1 MSDLNN
7 FRISS
12 FSINGLFGT
21 FNHSVF
27 LKDDGITIIIGKNG
41 IGKTYFLN
49 AIDNFFSLK
58 WEFFIDLEFDSIEFV
73 LNDGSRWTVNKVERD
88 DKLLFE
94 INESGK
100 KEEPFE
106 FDLTILENIS
116 KRSYY
121 SPSDIN
127 QKAIEISKIVPTINK
142 ISYNRSLDEE
152 TSLQYSRTELI
163 EEFGNQLVQRRVYSP
178 IEKEKIT
185 GKIAKIIDANKTEFV
200 ETQRIYNIEDGE
212 LATRENITYYAKELV
227 RMINETEKE
236 YNEVSVKLDSNFV
249 FDLVNYSQ
257 NNPVDE
263 HSILNRYNE
272 LIKKTQILSRMG
284 LLSSEENRKAITIEQ
299 AKESAN
305 AIDLYIRNT
314 EEKLKKY
321 DKLKNNVSLFKKI
334 INERFEHKELYIDR
348 DKGFLVKSTSVE
360 KRNIPLH
367 KLSSGEKNE
376 FNLFFKLIFLTDKDS
391 IILIDEPE
399 ISLHVEWQ
407 NAFIQDL
414 QGIIEKNN
422 FRVIIATHSPDIIDD
437 NWALTNDL
445 SGVLE
450 SSNE

>member
-1 MSDLNN
+1 MSELNN

-73 LNDGSRWTVNKVERD
+73 LNDGSRWSVNKVERD

-100 KEEPFE
+100 KEESFE

-127 QKAIEISKIVPTINK
+127 QKAIEISKIMPTINK
-142 ISYNRSLDEE
+142 ISYNRFLDEE
-152 TSLQYSRTELI
+152 TGLQYSRTELI

-257 NNPVDE
+257 NNPVNE

-272 LIKKTQILSRMG
+272 LIEKTQILSRMG

-348 DKGFLVKSTSVE
+348 DKGFLVKSTSGE

-376 FNLFFKLIFLTDKDS
+376 FNLFFKLIFLTDRDS